1 MSKYFNNALI
11 GNSNILGCLT
21 DKGELIRLYYPNIDY
36 FQNIDSYKFGILD
49 NNVKW
54 FENANAKKQY
64 YEGNILYTE
73 LEMDGVEILQRDYVL
88 PKKDI
93 VVRKLKFSKKVNL
106 FVYSKLSS
114 DVNKKVSGMR
124 LSRLR

>member
-73 LEMDGVEILQRDYVL
+73 LEMDGVEILQRDYVQL
-88 PKKDI
+88 YPREWED
-93 VVRKLKFSKKVNL
+93 RKTVTLE
-106 FVYSKLSS
+106 
-114 DVNKKVSGMR
+114 KVSEEIDKFWN
-124 LSRLR
+124 LLDDNEK